1 MKRKLDAEA
10 PGVCQA
16 NIIGVAQK
24 GSVFAL
30 PANITTRRQNF
41 TALPMFANA
50 VANAAQRR
58 STSAADAV

>member
-1 MKRKLDAEA
+1 MKSKLDAEA

-41 TALPMFANA
+41 TALLMFARA
-50 VANAAQRR
+50 VANTAQRR